1 MKHVKARKENNLRK
15 QLFMLVAMSYR
26 ATKTQDEI
34 ANEIVELANSIKT
47 SKNDVVASN
56 IVLRKD
62 RFNNKAKEVMKI

>member
-34 ANEIVELANSIKT
+34 ANENVELANSIKT

>member
-1 MKHVKARKENNLRK
+1 MKHVKPRKENNLRK
-15 QLFMLVAMSYR
+15 QLFMLVPMSYR

>member
-47 SKNDVVASN
+47 SKNDVVASK

>member
-1 MKHVKARKENNLRK
+1 
-15 QLFMLVAMSYR
+15 MLVAMSYR